1 MRKLKYV
8 AAVCA
13 ALVAM
18 PTLASAHIWYPPI
31 PPKPVI
37 VPPHLGTSSAFGAGA
52 AATTGFLGFVAVL
65 AGYDLLRRTTCSGD
79 FLGLGG
85 PGFGEPMPNGN
96 VMIPQCK
103 IVKAKHVVRARG

>member
-8 AAVCA
+8 AAVCV

-18 PTLASAHIWYPPI
+18 PSFASAHYYHMV
-31 PPKPVI
+31 PKL
-37 VPPHLGTSSAFGAGA
+37 VPSVGTSATAGV
-52 AATTGFLGFVAVL
+52 AATSGFLGFVAVL

-103 IVKAKHVVRARG
+103 VVKAKNIVRARG